1 MKRLSFTLFLLMAA
15 CAWTLAQQEVNN
27 TQFMYNKLG
36 VNPGYAG
43 TQESPTLSLIYR
55 NQWLGIEGSPQFQL
69 LNFEIPLANQNIGIG
84 ANITRFTVGITESI
98 TATGMYAYRFK
109 IRNGYVG
116 VGISGSFRSLKNN
129 YGDTRL
135 VATQDRNLDQAIPLT
150 QQQKFL
156 FNFGSGV
163 YYQGQIFYI
172 GVSAPRLL
180 SNNIDFAD
188 NDDFISREIQH
199 FYLMG
204 GVNFPLNDEETLA
217 LQPQFLIR
225 YVDNAPLDADINVS
239 LMIQQ
244 KYIAGITYRM
254 GGSTISGIGE
264 SIDVLLSAQ
273 LSPVILFGV
282 SYDITL
288 SELRTYNTGSIE
300 ALLRFTFG
308 GSNETNDLVSPRFF

>member
-1 MKRLSFTLFLLMAA
+1 MKRLVFTFCFLCTFMV
-15 CAWTLAQQEVNN
+15 WSSAQQEINN

-36 VNPGYAG
+36 YNPGYAG
-43 TQESPTLSLIYR
+43 TQESTTLSLIYR
-55 NQWLGIEGSPQFQL
+55 NQWLGIEGSPQLQL
-69 LNFEIPLANQNIGIG
+69 LNFQVPLANQSIGIG
-84 ANITRFTVGITESI
+84 ANINRFTVGITESI

-109 IRNGYVG
+109 IRNGHVG

-129 YGDTRL
+129 YADSRL
-135 VATQDRNLDQAIPLT
+135 VATQDRDLDQAIPLT

-180 SNNIDFAD
+180 QNNIDFAD
-188 NDDFISREIQH
+188 NDVFLSREIQH

-204 GVNFPLNDEETLA
+204 GVNVPLNDEETLA

-225 YVDNAPLDADINVS
+225 YVNNAPLDADVNLS
-239 LMIQQ
+239 LMIQE
-244 KYIAGITYRM
+244 KYIAGVTYRM
-254 GGSTISGIGE
+254 GGSSESGFGE

-273 LSPVILFGV
+273 LSPIVLFGV

-300 ALLRFTFG
+300 ALLRFSFG
-308 GSNETNDLVSPRFF
+308 GQNETNDLVSPRFF